1 MAEHHIHLPT
11 RDDAD
16 RCGLDGCG
24 LFWNDPVHAP
34 SVALRRLQELP
45 PDLRDLAAT
54 ERASG
59 PPSVPAQRGAAP
71 ATHTGR
77 PAMHSG
83 AQHVPADAR
92 WIMCPGRFRTQD
104 RHTLQCPYSSPLRA
118 EVADHLVRVHKYHEG
133 PVGFYLAHPWFAS
146 ESRSSWV
153 KRTAHLRRPSTQNI
167 TNFVDGPGMDTT
179 EYCDHPNGFGPNGCP
194 CGASR
199 EEEDGP
205 DMFRNLNT
213 GEDERA
219 IECPECPG
227 VFPETRIWK
236 HLQSDHSY
244 PGQQVADFLESI
256 GFPAPGDDERYDHS
270 DGSPIWDHP
279 ISCPECGNAFVK
291 HNIRQHLQTAHSYTG
306 DEWTDWAESVNFLE
320 LPTVP
325 KSILDDMEA
334 VGLRAE
340 QEMAKFMNPDVTMEQ
355 IMSDAVTPPES
366 VAQEEATI
374 PPDLERVITTWWLD
388 RAKEEAGSVVPKAI
402 AYGSNSLMQLGRKM
416 AQLQGREITDDEAL
430 ELGCWVNTVQKIE
443 RWTDSVMRGER
454 CSDDTIYDA
463 GVYLKMVQRIRDVG
477 SWPGLPNN

>member
-34 SVALRRLQELP
+34 SVALRKLSELP

-77 PAMHSG
+77 PTMHSG

-92 WIMCPGRFRTQD
+92 WIMCPERFRTQD
-104 RHTLQCPYSSPLRA
+104 RPTLQCPYSSPLRA

-153 KRTAHLRRPSTQNI
+153 KRTAHLRQVASVQDSDVFEVCT
-167 TNFVDGPGMDTT
+167 
-179 EYCDHPNGFGPNGCP
+179 HPNGFGPNGCP
-194 CGASR
+194 CGASA
-199 EEEDGP
+199 P
-205 DMFRNLNT
+205 DEGAPETVRNLDT
-213 GEDERA
+213 GEDVPATR
-219 IECPECPG
+219 CPECQEP
-227 VFPETRIWK
+227 VATDLLLLHMREVEA
-236 HLQSDHSY
+236 SDQEDIDAMAELLGLPTLSPPNY
-244 PGQQVADFLESI
+244 
-256 GFPAPGDDERYDHS
+256 DDREHYDHP

-279 ISCPECGNAFVK
+279 ISCPECGNGFVK
-291 HNIRQHLQTAHSYTG
+291 HNIRRHLQTVHQYTG

-340 QEMAKFMNPDVTMEQ
+340 QEMAKFLNPDVTMEQ
-355 IMSDAVTPPES
+355 IMSDAVTPP
-366 VAQEEATI
+366 
-374 PPDLERVITTWWLD
+374 DLAHTLTTWWLD
-388 RAKEEAGSVVPKAI
+388 RAQEEAGSVVPKAI